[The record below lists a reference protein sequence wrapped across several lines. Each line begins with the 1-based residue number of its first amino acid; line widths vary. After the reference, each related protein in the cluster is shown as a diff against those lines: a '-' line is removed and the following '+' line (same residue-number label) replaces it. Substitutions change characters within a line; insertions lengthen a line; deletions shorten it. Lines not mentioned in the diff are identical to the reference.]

1 VLLLNEV
8 QKQHRELEAQRE
20 GIAVLERRLN
30 DLIAQR

>member
-8 QKQHRELEAQRE
+8 QKQQRELEAQRE
-20 GIAVLERRLN
+20 RIAVLERRLN

>member
-8 QKQHRELEAQRE
+8 QKQQRELEAQRE
-20 GIAVLERRLN
+20 SIAVLERRLN